1 MATYPSFPR
10 LSREPA
16 LKTKGRYA
24 IDPTLRDTLE
34 NGMEATRAKFTRL
47 RREYTLTYENL
58 TNIDVARLRYFV
70 ENVAVAGANAFY
82 FTDDTDKH
90 NPVQLLVRFSKLPTQ
105 DDAGYVVDQ
114 LRQQITFDVREV

>member
-34 NGMEATRAKFTRL
+34 NGMETTRAKFTRL
-47 RREYTLTYENL
+47 RREYTVTYENL
-58 TNIDVARLRYFV
+58 TNVDIVRVEEFV
-70 ENVAVAGANAFY
+70 EVVAVAGANAFWV
-82 FTDDTDKH
+82 TDNRDKH
-90 NPVQLLVRFSKLPTQ
+90 NPRQRLVRFSKLHT
-105 DDAGYVVDQ
+105 DEDAGYVVDQ